1 MSRMHLSAQF
11 MAAIQDNSKQYF
23 ASMTESFKILRL
35 WTQLFK
41 LILKIF
47 LDLSLF
53 QIYKKITEKCLYL
66 SIFQR
71 IKVKTSKSLFKH

>member
-1 MSRMHLSAQF
+1 MHLSAQF

-71 IKVKTSKSLFKH
+71 IKVKISKSLFKH